1 MSCCKEEIVP
11 NLKIKPPGGSAFGCE
26 TPPNM
31 PKLHQA
37 CLVVGPRGAGKTTA
51 VVNLL
56 ERLPF
61 DRTFVISP
69 SIASN
74 KELMDRLKI
83 DPNDVYPDPDDLS
96 CIDKIKAAIEQER
109 DDLERYQQELKR
121 YRQFMKVI
129 HSESPL
135 FKLSDDDLGD
145 FYQNG
150 DFRPPKH
157 KWNGK
162 RPCMCLLIDDAM
174 GSQLYSKPRKL
185 NQFTIFHRHL
195 GQLKEGGALGCSLF
209 FLVQSYK
216 AVAGGIS
223 RTIRSNVTSLILF
236 ANKNLKMLG
245 EVAEEL
251 AGEISPETF
260 FSVFHQAIKNKHDFL
275 FVDLHKKSNHP
286 SPFRRNLD
294 TFLILQ

>member
-1 MSCCKEEIVP
+1 
-11 NLKIKPPGGSAFGCE
+11 
-26 TPPNM
+26 
-31 PKLHQA
+31 
-37 CLVVGPRGAGKTTA
+37 
-51 VVNLL
+51 
-56 ERLPF
+56 
-61 DRTFVISP
+61 
-69 SIASN
+69 
-74 KELMDRLKI
+74 
-83 DPNDVYPDPDDLS
+83 
-96 CIDKIKAAIEQER
+96 
-109 DDLERYQQELKR
+109 
-121 YRQFMKVI
+121 
-129 HSESPL
+129 
-135 FKLSDDDLGD
+135 
-145 FYQNG
+145 
-150 DFRPPKH
+150 
-157 KWNGK
+157 
-162 RPCMCLLIDDAM
+162 M

-185 NQFTIFHRHL
+185 NQFTIFHRHS

-223 RTIRSNVTSLILF
+223 RTIRSNATSLILF

>member
-1 MSCCKEEIVP
+1 M
-11 NLKIKPPGGSAFGCE
+11 
-26 TPPNM
+26 M

-51 VVNLL
+51 VVNLI

-61 DRTFVISP
+61 DRIFVISP

-74 KELMDRLKI
+74 KELMKRLKI
-83 DPNDVYPDPDDLS
+83 DSQDIYEDPDDIS
-96 CIDKIKAAIEQER
+96 CLDKIKASIEQER
-109 DDLERYQQELKR
+109 DDLERYQQEMKR
-121 YRQFMKVI
+121 YRQLMKVI

-135 FKLSDDDLGD
+135 FKLNDQDLGD
-145 FYQNG
+145 FFQNG
-150 DFRPPKH
+150 DFQPPKH

-162 RPCMCLLIDDAM
+162 PPCMCLLIDDAM
-174 GSQLYSKPRKL
+174 GSQLYSKPRRL

-223 RTIRSNVTSLILF
+223 RTIRSNATSMILF
-236 ANKNLKMLG
+236 ANKNLKMLT

-251 AGEISPETF
+251 AGEVAPEVF
-260 FSVFHQAIKNKHDFL
+260 FNVFNQAMRDKHDFL
-275 FVDLHKKSNHP
+275 FIDLHRKPNHP
-286 SPFRRNLD
+286 SAFRRNLD
-294 TFLILQ
+294 TFLIPE